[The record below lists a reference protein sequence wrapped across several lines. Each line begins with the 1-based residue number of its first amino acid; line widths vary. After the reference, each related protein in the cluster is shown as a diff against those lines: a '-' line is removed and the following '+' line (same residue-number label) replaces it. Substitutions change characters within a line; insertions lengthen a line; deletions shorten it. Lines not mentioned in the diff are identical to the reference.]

1 MCQFYVLVLFS
12 DLKVMASKT
21 KVYFVLEFAAGG
33 ELLKKIVSSGA
44 RSRSWMIVLGFLMH

>member
-1 MCQFYVLVLFS
+1 
-12 DLKVMASKT
+12 MASKT

-44 RSRSWMIVLGFLMH
+44 RSETVDYCTQFSYELICDVLLMS